1 LESERHRSLESERHR
16 RRVIGDP
23 LALRALAHPLRLK
36 LHALVGRE
44 GTITAA
50 QAARQLGV
58 SQALASHHLR
68 QLAKYGYV
76 EPAEAGDNRERPWRV
91 THTSNRF
98 EPDKSAEATE
108 AAEALERFLVERSAT
123 YLVDWQ
129 QRRDEADPG
138 WTEHTGVS
146 QSLVYLTLD
155 EMAGLAR
162 AWDELITPLVRRRPL
177 GEAAS
182 RPAGAVPVDVT
193 LVAVPLRPTASG
205 G

>member
-1 LESERHRSLESERHR
+1 MGNIPSMSLDSSSHR

-50 QAARQLGV
+50 EAARQLGV

-91 THTSNRF
+91 THTSNTMG
-98 EPDKSAEATE
+98 PGDSDEAWE
-108 AAEALERFLVERSAT
+108 AAEALERFLVERSGAQ
-123 YLVDWQ
+123 LSDWQ
-129 QRRDEADPG
+129 QRRSDEDPR
-138 WTEHTGVS
+138 WREHTGVS
-146 QSLVYLTLD
+146 QSVVYLTVD
-155 EMAGLAR
+155 EMAELDR
-162 AWDELITPLVRRRPL
+162 AWDALIGPLVRRRPL
-177 GEAAS
+177 GDVAS

>member
-1 LESERHRSLESERHR
+1 MSLESADRH
-16 RRVIGDP
+16 VVGDP

-44 GTITAA
+44 GSITAA
-50 QAARQLGV
+50 EAARQLGV

-76 EPAEAGDNRERPWRV
+76 EHADAGDNRERPWRV

-98 EPDKSAEATE
+98 EPGESIDAQE
-108 AAEALERFLVERSAT
+108 AAEALERILIERSAA
-123 YLVDWQ
+123 YLTDWQ
-129 QRRDEADPG
+129 QRRADEDPG

-155 EMAGLAR
+155 EMAELAD
-162 AWDELITPLVRRRPL
+162 AWFALIDPLVRRRPI
-177 GEAAS
+177 GDPAS
-182 RPAGAVPVDVT
+182 RPADAVPIDVT
-193 LVAVPLRPTASG
+193 LVAVPLRPTATG

>member
-1 LESERHRSLESERHR
+1 MSLDSPSHR

-50 QAARQLGV
+50 EAARQLGV

-76 EPAEAGDNRERPWRV
+76 EPADAGDNRERPWRV
-91 THTSNRF
+91 THTSHQM
-98 EPDKSAEATE
+98 EPGGSAEAWE
-108 AAEALERFLVERSAT
+108 AAEALERFLVERAAT
-123 YLVDWQ
+123 QLADWQ
-129 QRRDEADPG
+129 QRRADEEPR
-138 WTEHTGVS
+138 WREHTGVS
-146 QSLVYLTLD
+146 QNLVYLTVD
-155 EMAGLAR
+155 EMAELEQ
-162 AWDELITPLVRRRPL
+162 AWDALITPLVQRRPL
-177 GEAAS
+177 GEAAT
-182 RPAGAVPVDVT
+182 RPEGAVPVDVT
-193 LVAVPLRPTASG
+193 LVAVPLRPTATG

>member
-1 LESERHRSLESERHR
+1 
-16 RRVIGDP
+16 VVGDP

-50 QAARQLGV
+50 EAARQLGV

-98 EPDKSAEATE
+98 EPGTSTEAWE
-108 AAEALERFLVERSAT
+108 AAEALQRHLVERTAAELS
-123 YLVDWQ
+123 DWQ
-129 QRRDEADPG
+129 VRRADADPG
-138 WTEHTGVS
+138 WSEHTGVS
-146 QSLVYLTLD
+146 TSLVYLTLD
-155 EMAGLAR
+155 EMAELHR
-162 AWDELITPLVRRRPL
+162 RWEELINPLVQRRPV
-177 GEAAS
+177 GDPAA
-182 RPAGAVPVDVT
+182 RPADAVPIDVTLIAVPV
-193 LVAVPLRPTASG
+193 RPTATG

>member
-1 LESERHRSLESERHR
+1 MSLESAG
-16 RRVIGDP
+16 RRVIRDP

-44 GTITAA
+44 GSITAA
-50 QAARQLGV
+50 EAARELGV

-91 THTSNRF
+91 THTSNTF
-98 EPDKSAEATE
+98 EPDRSDEAHE
-108 AAEALERFLVERSAT
+108 AAEALGHFLIERAGTHFDE
-123 YLVDWQ
+123 WQ
-129 QRRDEADPG
+129 QRRAEEDPR
-138 WTEHTGVS
+138 WDAHTGIS

-155 EMAGLAR
+155 EMAELHS
-162 AWDELITPLVRRRPL
+162 AWTELITPLVDRRPL
-177 GEAAS
+177 GEPDK
-182 RPAGAVPVDVT
+182 RPADAVPIDIT
-193 LVAVPLRPTASG
+193 LIATPLRPTPSG

>member
-1 LESERHRSLESERHR
+1 MSLESAG
-16 RRVIGDP
+16 RRVVGDA

-50 QAARQLGV
+50 EAARQLGV

-91 THTSNRF
+91 THTSNAF
-98 EPDKSAEATE
+98 APEKSDDPAEAWE
-108 AAEALERFLVERSAT
+108 AAEALERFLVERAGAQ
-123 YLVDWQ
+123 LADWQ
-129 QRRDEADPG
+129 QRRGDADPG
-138 WTEHTGVS
+138 WAEHTGIG
-146 QSLVYLTLD
+146 QNLVYLTLD
-155 EMAGLAR
+155 EMADLHR
-162 AWDELITPLVRRRPL
+162 AWDELVTPLVRRRPI
-177 GEAAS
+177 GDAAA
-182 RPAGAVPVDVT
+182 RPADAVPVDVT
-193 LVAVPLRPTASG
+193 LIAVPLRPTASG

>member
-1 LESERHRSLESERHR
+1 MSLESERHR
-16 RRVIGDP
+16 RRVVADP

-44 GTITAA
+44 GAVTAA
-50 QAARQLGV
+50 EAARQLGV

-76 EPAEAGDNRERPWRV
+76 EPAPADDNRERPWRV

-98 EPDKSAEATE
+98 EQGPAPEMAE
-108 AAEALERFLVERSAT
+108 AAEALERLVVERAAAE
-123 YLVDWQ
+123 LAEWHL
-129 QRRDEADPG
+129 RRPDTDPA

-146 QSLVYLTLD
+146 QSLLYLTVD
-155 EMAGLAR
+155 EMAELAR
-162 AWDELITPLVRRRPL
+162 AWEALITPLARRRPL
-177 GEAAS
+177 GEPS
-182 RPAGAVPVDVT
+182 TRPPGAVPVDIT
-193 LVAVPLRPTASG
+193 LVAVPLPPTASG